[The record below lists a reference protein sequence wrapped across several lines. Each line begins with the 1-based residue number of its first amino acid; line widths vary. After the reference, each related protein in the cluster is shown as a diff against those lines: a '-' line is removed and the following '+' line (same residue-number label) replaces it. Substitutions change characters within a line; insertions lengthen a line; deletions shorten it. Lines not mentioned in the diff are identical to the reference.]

1 MNGAT
6 LALLFTDIE
15 GSTRMLE
22 RLGERFADV
31 IREHHRV
38 MRTAIQVAGGR
49 EISTAGDSFFAVF
62 ERAAGAVECAE
73 HAQREFA
80 AVEWPGGETPRVRMG
95 IHAGLASISSGEF
108 VGIDVHRAARVMSV
122 AYGGQVLLTDAVVGL
137 LGSGVPVRDLG
148 YHRLKDLSAPE
159 HLFQLI
165 APGLDAEFP
174 ALRSLNRSNLPTP
187 AHPLVGRKHEIA
199 RALELLSR
207 DEVRLLTLLG
217 PGGAGKTRLSI
228 ELAADSIGRYRDG
241 VWIVPLAPIPDQ
253 ELMVSELARVLEV
266 NPVAGE
272 SLQQTL
278 IARMAEREILLVL
291 DNFEH
296 LLDAANVVASL
307 IAAAPRLDV
316 LATSREP
323 LRIRGE
329 HRMEIGP
336 MPVGD
341 ASELFL
347 QRAAAVR
354 PELSSDAEDRAAVER
369 ICLRLDG
376 LPLALEMA
384 APRIAIFSP
393 RVLETRL
400 AERLALPEGPR
411 DLPERQRTLRA
422 TIDWSYQLLDEPE
435 QALFA
440 SLAPFIGGVRIDS
453 AEAIWG
459 QASIEGLISLA
470 EKSLLGRRDDQDREP
485 RFWMLETVREFAI
498 ERAGVDGGFD
508 RAAGLHAVHYYELAE
523 QAAPQLHGAEQRRW
537 VVRLEQEHA
546 NLRAALDHFAE
557 HDPARAVRMAAD
569 LEWFWVVR
577 GYAAEGL
584 GRLTDLLARVPVDA
598 PDRGRA
604 LAAAGQLALQVGD
617 TEDAQP
623 LLEEA
628 LSLARRDGDQRL
640 GSHALTHLGWATEAL
655 GDVESAGSQHL
666 EAIAMAREAED
677 GSALGIAL
685 NNLAVMNARRGN
697 FEAARP
703 MLEESLD
710 LARRRGHSSV
720 IALTGANLATVAVEA
735 GDLDA
740 AEVLAAEALA
750 RAREIGSRPLIA
762 GTLVTQAEISLAR
775 DEVDRASARIVAAID
790 AERPFYDLESGA
802 SLLSLAGTLAA
813 IRRQPVRA
821 AMLWAAADRGRE
833 RVRLAEAPNIG
844 LLRTKWQPRAHADAP
859 DETSWNAA
867 WTGGRQL
874 STEDALELATGATT
888 TTGADIDMRSSG
900 RMSMP

>member
-1 MNGAT
+1 M
-6 LALLFTDIE
+6 
-15 GSTRMLE
+15 
-22 RLGERFADV
+22 
-31 IREHHRV
+31 
-38 MRTAIQVAGGR
+38 
-49 EISTAGDSFFAVF
+49 
-62 ERAAGAVECAE
+62 
-73 HAQREFA
+73 
-80 AVEWPGGETPRVRMG
+80 
-95 IHAGLASISSGEF
+95 
-108 VGIDVHRAARVMSV
+108 
-122 AYGGQVLLTDAVVGL
+122 
-137 LGSGVPVRDLG
+137 
-148 YHRLKDLSAPE
+148 
-159 HLFQLI
+159 
-165 APGLDAEFP
+165 
-174 ALRSLNRSNLPTP
+174 
-187 AHPLVGRKHEIA
+187 
-199 RALELLSR
+199 
-207 DEVRLLTLLG
+207 
-217 PGGAGKTRLSI
+217 
-228 ELAADSIGRYRDG
+228 
-241 VWIVPLAPIPDQ
+241 
-253 ELMVSELARVLEV
+253 
-266 NPVAGE
+266 
-272 SLQQTL
+272 
-278 IARMAEREILLVL
+278 
-291 DNFEH
+291 
-296 LLDAANVVASL
+296 
-307 IAAAPRLDV
+307 
-316 LATSREP
+316 
-323 LRIRGE
+323 
-329 HRMEIGP
+329 
-336 MPVGD
+336 
-341 ASELFL
+341 
-347 QRAAAVR
+347 
-354 PELSSDAEDRAAVER
+354 SSDAEDRAAVER

-523 QAAPQLHGAEQRRW
+523 QAAPQLHGAEQRSW

-546 NLRAALDHFAE
+546 NLRAALDHFGE

-577 GYAAEGL
+577 GYASEGL

-598 PDRGRA
+598 RIAVERSPQRVSSRCRWVTPRTHNRSWKRRYRSRA
-604 LAAAGQLALQVGD
+604 
-617 TEDAQP
+617 
-623 LLEEA
+623 
-628 LSLARRDGDQRL
+628 RDGDQRL

-720 IALTGANLATVAVEA
+720 IALTGANLATVAVE
-735 GDLDA
+735 L
-740 AEVLAAEALA
+740 VTWTPRRYLPAEALA

-762 GTLVTQAEISLAR
+762 G
-775 DEVDRASARIVAAID
+775 
-790 AERPFYDLESGA
+790 
-802 SLLSLAGTLAA
+802 
-813 IRRQPVRA
+813 
-821 AMLWAAADRGRE
+821 
-833 RVRLAEAPNIG
+833 
-844 LLRTKWQPRAHADAP
+844 
-859 DETSWNAA
+859 
-867 WTGGRQL
+867 
-874 STEDALELATGATT
+874 
-888 TTGADIDMRSSG
+888 
-900 RMSMP
+900 